1 MDRSKATLKRLVTIL
16 GYEDRPACCKQLT
29 RNEIKRRLEGRVCK
43 YPK

>member
-16 GYEDRPACCKQLT
+16 CYEDRPACYKQLT
-29 RNEIKRRLEGRVCK
+29 CNEIKRRLEGK